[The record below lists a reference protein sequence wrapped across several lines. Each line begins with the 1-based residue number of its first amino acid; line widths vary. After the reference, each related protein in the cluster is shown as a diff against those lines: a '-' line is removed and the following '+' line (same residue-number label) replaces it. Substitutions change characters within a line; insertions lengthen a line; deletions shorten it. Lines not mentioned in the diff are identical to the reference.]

1 MPTMKLNKR
10 DEKNL
15 TNQYLSM
22 YAVYN
27 RNRSYR
33 KALDT
38 LESIMMFATNP
49 KTIAEVTICI
59 EALRRIV

>member
-10 DEKNL
+10 DERNL
-15 TNQYLSM
+15 TNQYMSM

-27 RNRSYR
+27 SNRHYR
-33 KALDT
+33 KAIET
-38 LESIMMFATNP
+38 LESILMFATNP
-49 KTIAEVTICI
+49 KTIAEVNTCI